1 MSEIDLTSA
10 EAKKAIADAAAA
22 LVEEEVKG
30 LKAKNNE
37 LIEANKKLRK
47 GQEIDPAEF
56 QALEAER
63 DDLRGKL
70 SEANKAVA
78 KANKA
83 AEDAIKKATETD
95 TAYSKSLSDAAL
107 TEALTKAGVTN
118 PVHLKAAKALLASG
132 VQVVD
137 ENGSR
142 VVKAGDKA
150 LSDFITEWAGGDEGK
165 HFVGPAGTTGDGAQ
179 GAGRFTG
186 TAPKRSEMSVT
197 DKAAYVNKH
206 GQEAFLKLPD

>member
-1 MSEIDLTSA
+1 M
-10 EAKKAIADAAAA
+10 AAAA
-22 LVEEEVKG
+22 SEAVAEATEG

-37 LIEANKKLRK
+37 LLGKLKKAQK
-47 GQEIDPAEF
+47 DSAIDPAD
-56 QALEAER
+56 LEAAERER
-63 DDLRGKL
+63 DDWKQ
-70 SEANKAVA
+70 KATDASKALA
-78 KANKA
+78 KAQKDAEA
-83 AEDAIKKATETD
+83 ATKRANEVDAAH
-95 TAYSKSLSDAAL
+95 KSTLSDAAL
-107 TEALTKAGVTN
+107 TEALTKVGVTN

-137 ENGSR
+137 ENGNR
-142 VVKAGDKA
+142 VVKAGEKA
-150 LSDFITEWAGGDEGK
+150 LSDYITEWAGGDEGK